1 MILVNEN
8 VYHLSTDRYSCLF
21 RINSLGLVEHLHFGA
36 PVKTGDA
43 ESFACR
49 PGLGWG
55 ASVLLEEKDTASS
68 ADVLALQWSGSGRGD
83 YRESPLELAGQSTD
97 FRFVGAET
105 VKGTV
110 PITCGLPQAK
120 GDCET
125 LVLPL
130 EQPGARLKLY

>member
-8 VYHLSTDRYSCLF
+8 VYHLSTDHYSCLF

-83 YRESPLELAGQSTD
+83 YRESPVSW
-97 FRFVGAET
+97 
-105 VKGTV
+105 
-110 PITCGLPQAK
+110 P
-120 GDCET
+120 
-125 LVLPL
+125 
-130 EQPGARLKLY
+130 ARLRIFVSSVPRFWRELLPWTAICPRPMALPRPWS